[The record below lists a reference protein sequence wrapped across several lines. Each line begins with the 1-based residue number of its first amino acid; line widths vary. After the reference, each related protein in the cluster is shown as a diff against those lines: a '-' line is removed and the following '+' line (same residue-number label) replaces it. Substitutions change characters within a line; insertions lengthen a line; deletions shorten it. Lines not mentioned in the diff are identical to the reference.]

1 MKKKLTVGVLSVL
14 ALLIFTGCTN
24 GNEKEK
30 NSEASNRSMES
41 KKSSTKSK
49 VSQISKSTISK
60 LQASAE
66 SSKKVTSTVV
76 NKPSQVSS
84 SQVVESTTNQEVV
97 SPPSE
102 SISSSVLSSEPAQ
115 SSSQVIQSTTTTI
128 SSEPINQAQNQ
139 DYYTE
144 IKKVWQ
150 HELNYINSI
159 TDPHLKQAVQT
170 PEAAAT
176 SEATFLLGTHPE
188 DSTIINESLKK
199 VLSGE

>member
-1 MKKKLTVGVLSVL
+1 MKKKLIVGVLSAL

-24 GNEKEK
+24 GNEKK
-30 NSEASNRSMES
+30 VSEASSTS
-41 KKSSTKSK
+41 TQHKKSSTKSK
-49 VSQISKSTISK
+49 VPQISKSGTNKS
-60 LQASAE
+60 QASTQ
-66 SSKKVTSTVV
+66 SSKKITTTVV

-102 SISSSVLSSEPAQ
+102 PLSSAVISSELAP
-115 SSSQVIQSTTTTI
+115 SSSQAIQSTTTTI
-128 SSEPINQAQNQ
+128 SSEQVNQVQNQ

-176 SEATFLLGTHPE
+176 SEATFLVRNNPG
-188 DSTIINESLKK
+188 DSAIINESLKK
-199 VLSGE
+199 VLAGE

>member
-1 MKKKLTVGVLSVL
+1 MKRKLTIGVLSVL

-24 GNEKEK
+24 GNEKK
-30 NSEASNRSMES
+30 KVSEASNSSMQS
-41 KKSSTKSK
+41 KKSFAKSK
-49 VSQISKSTISK
+49 VSQISKNAISK
-60 LQASAE
+60 SQASAE
-66 SSKKVTSTVV
+66 SSEKVTSAVV

-102 SISSSVLSSEPAQ
+102 LLSSSVISSEPAQ

-139 DYYTE
+139 DYYAE

-150 HELNYINSI
+150 DELNYINSI

-176 SEATFLLGTHPE
+176 SEATFLVRTNPE

>member
-1 MKKKLTVGVLSVL
+1 MKKKLIIGVLSAL

-24 GNEKEK
+24 GNEKK
-30 NSEASNRSMES
+30 VSEASSTS
-41 KKSSTKSK
+41 TQHKKSSTKSK
-49 VSQISKSTISK
+49 VSQISKSGTNKS
-60 LQASAE
+60 QASTQ
-66 SSKKVTSTVV
+66 SSKKITSTVV

-97 SPPSE
+97 SQPSE
-102 SISSSVLSSEPAQ
+102 PLSSSVLSSEPAQ

-150 HELNYINSI
+150 DELNYINSI

-176 SEATFLLGTHPE
+176 SEATFLVRNNPG
-188 DSTIINESLKK
+188 DSAIINESLKK
-199 VLSGE
+199 VLAGQ